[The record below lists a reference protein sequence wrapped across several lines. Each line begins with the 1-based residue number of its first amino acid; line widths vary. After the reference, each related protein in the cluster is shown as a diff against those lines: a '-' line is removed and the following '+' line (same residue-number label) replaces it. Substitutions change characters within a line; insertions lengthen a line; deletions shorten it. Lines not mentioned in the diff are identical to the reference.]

1 MLQASDEQQASAILL
16 EQILG
21 SETSPRALI
30 TSSVVTSQQWL
41 RWALTGLF
49 LLVLSAGILLGS
61 QTMPV
66 PASLPNRVSAVSSA
80 VISIPANS
88 KVLVVIDYE
97 PSLAGE
103 MEAVGGPLLDQI
115 VLLSQPT
122 LSFVST
128 SPNGAALA
136 ERLLVNTRIN
146 QAGLSYLNLGYLSGG
161 AAGVLGFMEA
171 PGQIVPL
178 SGVGSFSEYSALV
191 VLTDH
196 AQSGRVWVEQLQ
208 NRKTV
213 DPVLTNQPL
222 LMVASAQAGPL
233 LQPYVDSRQITGMI
247 SGLVDAA
254 RYERLNNNRP
264 GIARSYWDTFGIG
277 LMMSVALIVIGS
289 LWSFFTGMRSR
300 ANAEQG

>member
-1 MLQASDEQQASAILL
+1 MALPWQNGCWSTH
-16 EQILG
+16 G
-21 SETSPRALI
+21 SIRQVFP
-30 TSSVVTSQQWL
+30 
-41 RWALTGLF
+41 
-49 LLVLSAGILLGS
+49 
-61 QTMPV
+61 
-66 PASLPNRVSAVSSA
+66 
-80 VISIPANS
+80 ISIWDICP
-88 KVLVVIDYE
+88 VE
-97 PSLAGE
+97 
-103 MEAVGGPLLDQI
+103 
-115 VLLSQPT
+115 QP
-122 LSFVST
+122 
-128 SPNGAALA
+128 G
-136 ERLLVNTRIN
+136 
-146 QAGLSYLNLGYLSGG
+146 
-161 AAGVLGFMEA
+161 
-171 PGQIVPL
+171 

-277 LMMSVALIVIGS
+277 LMMSVAEFVYRDAQPRKCRTGINGCPSNS
-289 LWSFFTGMRSR
+289 LNSSPDSL
-300 ANAEQG
+300 ACS